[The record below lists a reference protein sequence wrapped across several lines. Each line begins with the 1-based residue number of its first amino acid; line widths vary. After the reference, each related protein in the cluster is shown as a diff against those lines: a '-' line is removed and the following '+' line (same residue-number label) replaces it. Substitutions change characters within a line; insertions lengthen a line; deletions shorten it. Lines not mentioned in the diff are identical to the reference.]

1 MFQRDYLD
9 SYCLSVLYACVL
21 YFCICTCSA
30 QLCMERH
37 SRNTLIIFYYYYYYI
52 EHVHCSLRK
61 VGIHSCS
68 YCLDS
73 KTLTEE
79 QREEIFSKICDNTD
93 MMGWMVHILSSA
105 CISRSMLRRY
115 ARTLN
120 ISLRYIGDCVSYG
133 EIILNFVK
141 RKEWKKCLWFR
152 FSKQAYHVYTSH
164 SRYMCILLQ
173 LET

>member
-1 MFQRDYLD
+1 MIIWTPTVWVSYSYMHAFCVFVFAPVQRNWAWKGSLE
-9 SYCLSVLYACVL
+9 
-21 YFCICTCSA
+21 I
-30 QLCMERH
+30 
-37 SRNTLIIFYYYYYYI
+37 LIIFFYYYYYYYYYYV

-115 ARTLN
+115 VRTLN
-120 ISLRYIGDCVSYG
+120 ISLWYIEDCVSYG
-133 EIILNFVK
+133 EIILNLVK
-141 RKEWKKCLWFR
+141 RKE
-152 FSKQAYHVYTSH
+152 
-164 SRYMCILLQ
+164 
-173 LET
+173 